1 MTVGGGTAGSVLAAR
16 LSEDPVSVLLLEAGR
31 TELDNPLIDVPFW
44 TPTLQHSNQDWQYYT
59 VPQTNSSLSLNKQVF
74 LYVNLITST
83 SI

>member
-44 TPTLQHSNQDWQYYT
+44 TPALQHSNQDWQYYT